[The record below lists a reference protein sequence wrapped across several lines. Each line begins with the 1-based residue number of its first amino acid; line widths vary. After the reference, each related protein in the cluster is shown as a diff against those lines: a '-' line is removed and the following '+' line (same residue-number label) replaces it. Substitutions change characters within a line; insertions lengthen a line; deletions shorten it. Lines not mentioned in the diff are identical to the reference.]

1 MMTRASLAFVSGLA
15 ILGVGAPLIVQPV
28 PRLLWNASASVRI
41 GLYAEQPEG
50 APYISERVVV
60 RPPTPLADFMAR
72 RRYLPLG
79 VPLLKHI
86 AALTGAKIC
95 RIGRIIT
102 INGRVVG
109 RALRTDWLRRK
120 LPVWQGCHIVAAGQV
135 FLMNERVKASFDG
148 RYFGTLPTSLIVGR
162 ADPIWTC
169 GWP

>member
-41 GLYAEQPEG
+41 GLYAVRPEG
-50 APYISERVVV
+50 ALHVSERVVV

-86 AALTGAKIC
+86 AALPGAKIC
-95 RIGRIIT
+95 RIGRTIT

-135 FLMNERVKASFDG
+135 FLMNEGVKASFDG

-162 ADPIWTC
+162 ADPIWTR
-169 GWP
+169 GGP